1 MNNNEKFIN
10 EIINKFN
17 NKEVKISGKIL
28 YYLKE
33 LEVFQFYCILHKL
46 TELNPFSS
54 EIYLKFEFQDNTVP
68 YIQILNDF
76 INPTLND
83 GRNIFYCLTNQH
95 NYKFNKNNLNE
106 FEILFDE
113 MIRNIKKFLICIK
126 ENIQINAF
134 VYYGEFEIGKIYKIN
149 ELIFDK
155 NSSKFFRI
163 MEING
168 KNEEMKYI
176 IITQLYFL
184 FFEPVN
190 NDMSL
195 AKLNIY
201 FYLKDILFAFEEINP
216 NTNHI
221 QNNFKLKILL
231 NNSLLKEKLNLNFYI
246 YDNDKLNDNLQTKF
260 IEFKSIL
267 FSKKGEIDMNKY
279 KLIITNYRPLFIINL
294 KKSSKRKNNKISHD
308 DYKLYISYFEE
319 LQLLTD
325 LEEGLKNS
333 TIIFDNKSVYFL
345 LYHYDYLFSHLLYLI
360 TSKILRKKI
369 LEIEFK
375 HFFLISLIFV
385 LIFCH
390 FMILTL
396 KR

>member
-10 EIINKFN
+10 EIINKLN

-176 IITQLYFL
+176 IITQLY
-184 FFEPVN
+184 
-190 NDMSL
+190 
-195 AKLNIY
+195 
-201 FYLKDILFAFEEINP
+201 
-216 NTNHI
+216 
-221 QNNFKLKILL
+221 
-231 NNSLLKEKLNLNFYI
+231 YI
-246 YDNDKLNDNLQTKF
+246 KWQ
-260 IEFKSIL
+260 
-267 FSKKGEIDMNKY
+267 
-279 KLIITNYRPLFIINL
+279 
-294 KKSSKRKNNKISHD
+294 
-308 DYKLYISYFEE
+308 
-319 LQLLTD
+319 
-325 LEEGLKNS
+325 
-333 TIIFDNKSVYFL
+333 
-345 LYHYDYLFSHLLYLI
+345 
-360 TSKILRKKI
+360 
-369 LEIEFK
+369 
-375 HFFLISLIFV
+375 
-385 LIFCH
+385 
-390 FMILTL
+390 
-396 KR
+396 

>member
-294 KKSSKRKNNKISHD
+294 KKSSKKKNNKISHD
-308 DYKLYISYFEE
+308 DCKLYISYFEE
-319 LQLLTD
+319 LFNYFKD
-325 LEEGLKNS
+325 FKEENIRNRVQTFLSNITYFCVDFLSFYDSDPEEINLYKNKMS
-333 TIIFDNKSVYFL
+333 S
-345 LYHYDYLFSHLLYLI
+345 YLAQN
-360 TSKILRKKI
+360 
-369 LEIEFK
+369 EN
-375 HFFLISLIFV
+375 
-385 LIFCH
+385 
-390 FMILTL
+390 
-396 KR
+396 